1 MDGPLP
7 PEPSRPVDCRP
18 RRCRQQPGQM
28 TGTNG
33 RETCVDT
40 EGNERRGMTD
50 IVILFDPE

>member
-1 MDGPLP
+1 
-7 PEPSRPVDCRP
+7 
-18 RRCRQQPGQM
+18 M